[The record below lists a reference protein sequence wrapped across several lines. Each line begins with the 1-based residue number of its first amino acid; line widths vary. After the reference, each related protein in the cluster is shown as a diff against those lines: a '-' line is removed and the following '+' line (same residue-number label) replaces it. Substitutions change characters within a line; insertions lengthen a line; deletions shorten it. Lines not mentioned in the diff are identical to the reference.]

1 MAPGLRRC
9 TCAMNSKQGN
19 NEGDKLV
26 EEPRRPDPKRMAAL
40 PLEVKQML
48 TKDEVDAFLF
58 SDEWPD
64 SLLTKLHDYLVE
76 EE

>member
-1 MAPGLRRC
+1 
-9 TCAMNSKQGN
+9 MNSKQGN

-26 EEPRRPDPKRMAAL
+26 EEPRRPDPKRMAALRSL